1 MAGAD
6 EESVLHLAGRVV
18 RREVEGLEHVP
29 VVLDLRAFG
38 HVIAELAEDVHD
50 FLADDGDGM
59 AGTQFEG
66 VAGHREVLLGGEV
79 HGGGRCLLLQLV
91 DLGGDALLE
100 LVELLAVLALHLG
113 RDAAELLHQ
122 RGDGSLLAEEPDAGL
137 LHFLQRGGLEF
148 RKLFLYLFDGFFHV
162 LSLLKSRKDNYFP
175 SFLSSAFAFSVLALR
190 LSRAFWFRWPV
201 DFQYFF
207 HCSSLKKR
215 L

>member
-1 MAGAD
+1 
-6 EESVLHLAGRVV
+6 
-18 RREVEGLEHVP
+18 
-29 VVLDLRAFG
+29 
-38 HVIAELAEDVHD
+38 
-50 FLADDGDGM
+50 M

-91 DLGGDALLE
+91 DPGGDAFLE
-100 LVELLAVLALHLG
+100 FVELLAVLALHLG

-148 RKLFLYLFDGFFHV
+148 GKLFLYLFDGFFHV

-175 SFLSSAFAFSVLALR
+175 SFLSSAVAFSALALR
-190 LSRAFWFRWPV
+190 LSRAFWFR
-201 DFQYFF
+201 
-207 HCSSLKKR
+207 
-215 L
+215 